1 MYFKIKIRIP
11 IPSNLAAEVLFASD
25 NTCCVCRERG
35 KTIQIHHIDENPSNN
50 VFENLSVLCLE
61 CHNNTQIRGGFG
73 RKLNVPLVIK
83 YRDEWIERV
92 KRRRNLADEIAV
104 KRQVGTETLSEQVE
118 TIKRSPIEHT
128 ELKEP
133 PLDYIN
139 SLPDFK
145 AALLRQTQPKWDTGV
160 TATMVQAN
168 YDYIDS
174 LTGILVTL
182 ASYYSLKQF
191 GDQTPQEYFSDIIA
205 SRFQWHRTIAEPHG
219 PGTGGSIVNVTC
231 GGSVIEDVENMIED
245 VVMALV
251 EYDSD
256 FDWRNWPKRWRGEKI

>member
-1 MYFKIKIRIP
+1 MAKIRTP
-11 IPSNLAAEVLFASD
+11 IPSDLTAEVLFTSD

-61 CHNNTQIRGGFG
+61 CHNNIQIKGGFG
-73 RKLNVPLVIK
+73 RTLNVPLVIT
-83 YRDEWIERV
+83 YRDDWLKRV
-92 KRRRNLADEIAV
+92 KRRRNLADELAV
-104 KRQVGTETLSEQVE
+104 KRQVGKETLSEQVE
-118 TIKRSPIEHT
+118 TVIETPIKHT

-133 PLDYIN
+133 PSKYIN

-145 AALLRQTQPKWDTGV
+145 AALLCQAQPKWNTGV

-182 ASYYSLKQF
+182 ASYYS
-191 GDQTPQEYFSDIIA
+191 P
-205 SRFQWHRTIAEPHG
+205 HRSNLAIKLHKNIFPMLLLQDSNGTEP
-219 PGTGGSIVNVTC
+219 
-231 GGSVIEDVENMIED
+231 
-245 VVMALV
+245 
-251 EYDSD
+251 
-256 FDWRNWPKRWRGEKI
+256 